1 MHWRCPPVLVQ
12 VLVKTSDIK
21 GAGTDANVYLT
32 LFGDWVRGQ
41 LLLSPYSVCT
51 DNLHPDNLLAG
62 LFHDSCGLFFLFLW
76 KQLW

>member
-41 LLLSPYSVCT
+41 LLLSPYFVCLPMT
-51 DNLHPDNLLAG
+51 CLLVCSLMAVACV
-62 LFHDSCGLFFLFLW
+62 F
-76 KQLW
+76 